1 MKKIITAIFTVAVLS
16 ATTIPADAYLGAF
29 RPGVGVGRPGVRGF
43 GGVGGPGRVG
53 LGVGRPG
60 RPTPLR
66 PFVGR
71 VPVR

>member
-1 MKKIITAIFTVAVLS
+1 MRRVLMMIGAAALLAMANSTANAWVA
-16 ATTIPADAYLGAF
+16 G
-29 RPGVGVGRPGVRGF
+29 PGVGVGRPGVRGF

-60 RPTPLR
+60 RPTPYR
-66 PFVGR
+66 PFTGR